1 MPGQHTTQTLW
12 DQCLSLIRQEVG
24 THTFEQWFSDA
35 RCVEYSAD
43 LNRITIYVPSAYIR
57 DIYESRYHGP
67 LLRALTATYGKG
79 IQVYWRIPVVEGDDD
94 GSLTLPGAK
103 GQTQAPDTAPE
114 TENPLLTQLNP
125 SYTFENFCVGDSNL
139 LPYTIAKAIAD
150 HPDKTDFNP
159 FVIYGPVGVG
169 KTHLMQSIGQRLRQ
183 TLPGVKV
190 VYVSVRTFINQYQ
203 YAKIHNNIPDFLYFY
218 QQVDTLLIDD
228 LQELSGKKGTIEAL
242 FSIFS
247 YLHNAGKKLVF
258 TSDRPPGQ
266 LVYITDRLIDR
277 FKWGSTEM
285 LPKPDVELRR
295 KILISKAQAGGLE
308 LPEDVVDIIATRVD
322 SSVRELEGVVAAL
335 ITRAI
340 YLSAPIDKNLAIQVM
355 NTTFRPKVRQINFD
369 MIVETCAEHFQIN
382 PDVIF
387 SSCRVRDIAD
397 ARQVIMYMTSR
408 HMSLSTT
415 AIGLKLGRKHCTVLH
430 GIKTIRERM
439 EVDMDL
445 RQRLEEIEKD
455 LLSI

>member
-1 MPGQHTTQTLW
+1 MSDQHTHQELW
-12 DQCLSLIRQEVG
+12 EQCLSLIRHAVG
-24 THTFEQWFSDA
+24 TPTFDRWFSDA
-35 RCVEYSAD
+35 RCVDYD
-43 LNRITIYVPSAYIR
+43 TDQRRITIYVPSAYIR
-57 DIYESRYHGP
+57 DLYESRYHTP
-67 LLRALTATYGKG
+67 ILQALTATYGEQL
-79 IQVYWRIPVVEGDDD
+79 QVYWRIPVVEGDDD
-94 GSLTLPGAK
+94 ASLTLPGAPQ
-103 GQTQAPDTAPE
+103 QTQAPDTLPE
-114 TENPLLTQLNP
+114 NDNPLLAQLNP

-169 KTHLMQSIGQRLRQ
+169 KTHLMQAIGQRLRQ
-183 TLPGVKV
+183 TVPGVKV

-285 LPKPDVELRR
+285 LPKPDIELRR
-295 KILISKAQAGGLE
+295 KILISKAQAGGLQ
-308 LPEDVVDIIATRVD
+308 LPDDVVDVIATRVD

-340 YLSAPIDKNLAIQVM
+340 FLSAPIDRELAVQVM
-355 NTTFRPKVRQINFD
+355 ESTFRPKVKQINFD
-369 MIVETCAEHFQIN
+369 MIVEICAEHFNIN

-387 SSCRVRDIAD
+387 SPCRVRDIAD
-397 ARQVIMYMTSR
+397 ARQVIMYMTSK

-415 AIGLKLGRKHCTVLH
+415 AIGRKLGRKHCTVLH

-439 EVDMDL
+439 EVDADL
-445 RQRLEEIEKD
+445 RHRLEEIENN

>member
-1 MPGQHTTQTLW
+1 MPAQLTHQELW
-12 DQCLSLIRQEVG
+12 NQCLSLIRQAVG
-24 THTFEQWFSDA
+24 AATFDRWFSDA
-35 RCVEYSAD
+35 RCVEYD
-43 LNRITIYVPSAYIR
+43 THRHRITIYVPSAYIR
-57 DIYESRYHGP
+57 DLYESRYHGP
-67 LLRALTATYGKG
+67 ILQALTATYGKG

-94 GSLTLPGAK
+94 GALTLRGGAK
-103 GQTQAPDTAPE
+103 ELPTPE
-114 TENPLLTQLNP
+114 IQQESDNPLFTQLNP

-169 KTHLMQSIGQRLRQ
+169 KTHLMQAIGQRLRQ
-183 TLPGVKV
+183 TIPGVKV

-218 QQVDTLLIDD
+218 QQVDALLIDD

-285 LPKPDVELRR
+285 LPKPDVDLRR
-295 KILISKAQAGGLE
+295 KILVSKAQAGGLD
-308 LPEDVVDIIATRVD
+308 LPDDVVDVIATRVD
-322 SSVRELEGVVAAL
+322 SSVRELEGVVTAL

-340 YLSAPIDKNLAIQVM
+340 CLSVPIDRELAIKVM
-355 NTTFRPKVRQINFD
+355 NSTFRPKVKQINFD
-369 MIVETCAEHFQIN
+369 MIVEICAEHFSIN

-387 SSCRVRDIAD
+387 SPCRVRDIAD
-397 ARQVIMYMTSR
+397 ARQIIMYLTQK
-408 HMSLSTT
+408 HLSLSTT

-445 RQRLEEIEKD
+445 RQRLEDIEKD
-455 LLSI
+455 LLSV

>member
-1 MPGQHTTQTLW
+1 MPVQLTHQELW
-12 DQCLSLIRQEVG
+12 NQCLSLIRQAVG
-24 THTFEQWFSDA
+24 DAAFDRWFSDA
-35 RCVEYSAD
+35 RCVAYD
-43 LNRITIYVPSAYIR
+43 TDQRRITIYVPSAYIR
-57 DIYESRYHGP
+57 DLYESRYHGP
-67 LLRALTATYGKG
+67 IVQALTATYGTG
-79 IQVYWRIPVVEGDDD
+79 LQVYWRIPVVEGDDD
-94 GSLTLPGAK
+94 ASLTLPGVTKQEPPPAS
-103 GQTQAPDTAPE
+103 PSDND
-114 TENPLLTQLNP
+114 NPLLTQLNP
-125 SYTFENFCVGDSNL
+125 SYTFENFCVGDSNR

-169 KTHLMQSIGQRLRQ
+169 KTHLMQAIGHRLRQ
-183 TLPGVKV
+183 TVAGVKV

-285 LPKPDVELRR
+285 LPKPDVALRR
-295 KILISKAQAGGLE
+295 KILVSKAQAGGLE
-308 LPEDVVDIIATRVD
+308 LPEDVVDVIATRVD

-340 YLSAPIDKNLAIQVM
+340 FLSAPIDRELAIQVM
-355 NTTFRPKVRQINFD
+355 NSTFRPKVKQINFD
-369 MIVETCAEHFQIN
+369 MIVELCAEQFSIS

-387 SSCRVRDIAD
+387 SPCRVRDIAD
-397 ARQVIMYMTSR
+397 ARQVIMYLAQK
-408 HMSLSTT
+408 HLSLSTT

-445 RQRLEEIEKD
+445 RQRIEEIEKD
-455 LLSI
+455 LLSV